1 MGEGIRPREP
11 AEAEGPAL
19 AILCRPKAEVANI
32 QEDIPAAEA
41 AEAAVLPE
49 VLTAAHPHPAAAW
62 VQAAAATRTLT
73 AAEEGT

>member
-41 AEAAVLPE
+41 AVLPE

-62 VQAAAATRTLT
+62 VQAAAAATRTLT

>member
-41 AEAAVLPE
+41 AVLPE